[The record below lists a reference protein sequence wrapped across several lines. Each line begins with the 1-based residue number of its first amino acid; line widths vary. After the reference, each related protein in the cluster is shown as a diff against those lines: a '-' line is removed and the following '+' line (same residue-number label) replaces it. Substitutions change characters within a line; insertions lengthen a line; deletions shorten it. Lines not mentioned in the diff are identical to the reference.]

1 MVNITFAKGMLMRGT
16 ILKRAKASWTSIV
29 DVGRDSDGRRNQRWI
44 TVKGTRKEAERRLAE
59 ILNKVNNGLYIKPSQ
74 DTLGDFMGTWLVDH
88 ISTRVRPTTLDGY
101 RWRAKSIIDVLGHLR
116 LCDLQPHHIQAY
128 HRAKLDEGL
137 SSAML
142 VKHHNLHA
150 FGANREPTDLR
161 VIRLKTT
168 KECPRS

>member
-1 MVNITFAKGMLMRGT
+1 MVNILSAKGILMRGT
-16 ILKRAKASWTSIV
+16 ILKRAKASWTIIV

-101 RWRAKSIIDVLGHLR
+101 RWRAKSTIDVLGHLR

-150 FGANREPTDLR
+150 FGSNREPTDLR